1 MFAQRIVAVFVAT
14 LATASLFH
22 PEPEPNENGS
32 SSWAGSNLYFLHGLN
47 AGTQSAYIETLAGW
61 GVKVFRLW
69 VTGLQGGCIKGS
81 LDVAAVP
88 DLESTVG
95 VYDTTVLDQLDATL
109 SRLHANGIKAIISPH
124 DAGQVNGANGCDA
137 YCRKYA
143 NQTNFYTSA
152 AAVADYDA
160 RLSVIL
166 NYESPAFG
174 KKWSQL
180 DEVILAFDVQNE
192 PMIDAVQLLEGN
204 DPDDWLCGRAGV
216 LEGLIGDDSR
226 VQVATGGI
234 GGSHYCCDHQFNDL
248 DKALRCEAFD
258 IVSVHGYMS
267 KATDWAYF
275 ITGDASIL
283 EKTEAAGTG
292 HKVMIEEWGVAA
304 SSEDGFDEQVDVFNN
319 AGVPWLYWQVVPGKD
334 QSQDGAPASCGYDGF
349 EIGLNSPKGDV
360 AAAVD
365 AAGSTAAWQDW
376 SDLIS

>member
-1 MFAQRIVAVFVAT
+1 M
-14 LATASLFH
+14 
-22 PEPEPNENGS
+22 
-32 SSWAGSNLYFLHGLN
+32 
-47 AGTQSAYIETLAGW
+47 
-61 GVKVFRLW
+61 
-69 VTGLQGGCIKGS
+69 
-81 LDVAAVP
+81 AAVP
-88 DLESTVG
+88 DLEETVG

-124 DAGQVNGANGCDA
+124 DAGQINGANGCDA
-137 YCRKYA
+137 YCRKYG

-152 AAVADYDA
+152 DGVADYDA
-160 RLSVIL
+160 RLSAIL

-174 KKWSQL
+174 KKWGQL

-192 PMIDAVQLLEGN
+192 PMIDAVQLLEDN

-216 LEGLIGDDSR
+216 MEGLIGADSK

-234 GGSHYCCDHQFNDL
+234 GGSQYCCDHQFNDL

-283 EKTEAAGTG
+283 ERTEAAGTG

-304 SSEDGFDEQVDVFNN
+304 SSEDGFNEQVDVFNN
-319 AGVPWLYWQVVPGKD
+319 AGVPWVSPPLFVFFVVDRG
-334 QSQDGAPASCGYDGF
+334 
-349 EIGLNSPKGDV
+349 ISPN
-360 AAAVD
+360 
-365 AAGSTAAWQDW
+365 
-376 SDLIS
+376 